1 MEEIRVIAK
10 KEHRHSE
17 VIGFIIKLEKEFRQI
32 LMEDYKNRDPD
43 FVIQINLI
51 TDVLR
56 YWRNFRKN
64 K

>member
-1 MEEIRVIAK
+1 MEEIQVIIE
-10 KEHRHSE
+10 KEHQHSE

-43 FVIQINLI
+43 FTIQINLI

-56 YWRNFRKN
+56 YWRYFRKN